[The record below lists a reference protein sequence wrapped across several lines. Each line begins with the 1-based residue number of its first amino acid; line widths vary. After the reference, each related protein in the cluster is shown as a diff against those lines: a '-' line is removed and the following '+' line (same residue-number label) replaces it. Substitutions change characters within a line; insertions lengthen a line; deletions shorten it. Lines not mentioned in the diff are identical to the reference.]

1 VTIDFIYMEHL
12 MVKVTHKHLRIIMQ
26 NDLRTF
32 NFLSSSNNVSIKTNC
47 LLFNKL
53 SIINDYQFC

>member
-32 NFLSSSNNVSIKTNC
+32 NFLSSSNIKTNC

>member
-1 VTIDFIYMEHL
+1 MEHL

-53 SIINDYQFC
+53 SIINDYQFCWI